1 MFWLLL
7 GNISLPVLVAG
18 PGGVSIL
25 PPGGA
30 LRVQPCWEVPLSSH
44 QGAPE
49 CQNRSSTAVGTAGP
63 RPSPHRPRL
72 LLPHRSV
79 ILAVGVGGRSQW
91 ESRYFQMLFHP
102 AFPLTHSLALWQPD
116 RKMGRFEFTVHQ
128 SGGPKPGVQGAE
140 RALLVPL
147 LWKGRVLSPQLEISS
162 PF

>member
-1 MFWLLL
+1 MFWPLL

-63 RPSPHRPRL
+63 RPSPALSPTSPASYECHPC
-72 LLPHRSV
+72 S
-79 ILAVGVGGRSQW
+79 GGGGRSQW
-91 ESRYFQMLFHP
+91 ESHCFQMLFRP

-116 RKMGRFEFTVHQ
+116 RKMGRFEFTVPQ

-147 LWKGRVLSPQLEISS
+147 LWKGRVLSPQLEINS